1 MNITKGKIKTP
12 AKVVIYG
19 PEGIGKSTL
28 ASRFPDPL
36 FLDVEGGTHRLDVSR
51 VSGIDTLAAFQM
63 AIAELKRDTQ
73 GYKTL
78 VIDTA
83 DWLEGLIS
91 AKVCADKGKQSLED
105 FPYKAGYNI
114 VVEEWRRL
122 MDSIN
127 DMQRTNKMDVVV
139 CAHST
144 TRKVQLPGEVTE
156 FDHYELKML
165 RKSGPILKEWCD
177 FLLFLNYDI
186 IVQTDKNG
194 KSYATGGKRC
204 VYTTHTATYDAKSR
218 EKLAAK
224 ILLDQ
229 GGAEAVI
236 ATITQGTVEV
246 RPEPQPKAESSDPPM
261 SVQPAPKPAPA
272 QSEPK
277 KDHGCVE
284 TEATLAQKAGPNH
297 AKMYALLQEARITT
311 EEMMAAFAAHGIY
324 PAGTKFEDVPEDRLA
339 RTIANFDKFKA
350 SIEKSRTNQ

>member
-1 MNITKGKIKTP
+1 MNITKGRIGTP

-28 ASRFPDPL
+28 ASRFPAPL
-36 FLDVEGGTHRLDVSR
+36 FLDVEGGTSRLDVSR

-63 AIAELKRDTQ
+63 AISELKRDTQ
-73 GYKTL
+73 GYRTL

-83 DWLEGLIS
+83 DWLEGLIA

-122 MDSIN
+122 MDTIN
-127 DMQRTNKMDVVV
+127 DMQRANGMDVVV

-236 ATITQGTVEV
+236 AAITQASVAV
-246 RPEPQPKAESSDPPM
+246 QAQPKAESSEPPM
-261 SVQPAPKPAPA
+261 SVQPASKPAPA

-284 TEATLAQKAGPNH
+284 TEATRAQKCGPNH

-339 RTIANFDKFKA
+339 KTIANFGKFRE
-350 SIEKSRTNQ
+350 SIEKVRSN

>member
-1 MNITKGKIKTP
+1 MQITKGRMKTP

-28 ASRFPDPL
+28 ASRFPAPI
-36 FLDVEGGTHRLDVSR
+36 FLDVEGGTSRLDVDR
-51 VSGIDTLAAFQM
+51 VSGIDTLAAFQL

-73 GYKTL
+73 GYRTL

-83 DWLEGLIS
+83 DWLEGLIA

-114 VVEEWRRL
+114 VVEEWRRV
-122 MDSIN
+122 MDAVG
-127 DMQRTNKMDVVV
+127 DMQRATGMDVVV

-186 IVQTDKNG
+186 LVQTDKNG
-194 KSYATGGKRC
+194 KSFATGGKRC
-204 VYTTHTATYDAKSR
+204 IYTTHTATYDAKSR
-218 EKLAAK
+218 EKMAAK
-224 ILLDQ
+224 ILLDA

-236 ATITQGTVEV
+236 ATITQGTVAV
-246 RPEPQPKAESSDPPM
+246 KPEPQPKPESTDPQM
-261 SVQPAPKPAPA
+261 PAPPKEEKPPR
-272 QSEPK
+272 
-277 KDHGCVE
+277 GCVE
-284 TEATLAQKAGPNH
+284 TEATAAQKAGPNH
-297 AKMYALLQEARITT
+297 EKMYALLQEARITT

-339 RTIANFDKFKA
+339 RTIANFGKFRE
-350 SIEKSRTNQ
+350 SIEKARAKK

>member
-1 MNITKGKIKTP
+1 MNITKGRIKTP

-28 ASRFPDPL
+28 ASRFPAPL

-73 GYKTL
+73 GYRTL
-78 VIDTA
+78 VVDTA
-83 DWLEGLIS
+83 DWLEGLIA

-122 MDSIN
+122 MDTIN
-127 DMQRTNKMDVVV
+127 DMQRANGMDVVV

-165 RKSGPILKEWCD
+165 RKSGPILKEWSD

-236 ATITQGTVEV
+236 AAITQGTMEV

-261 SVQPAPKPAPA
+261 AVQPPKEEKP
-272 QSEPK
+272 SR
-277 KDHGCVE
+277 GCVE
-284 TEATLAQKAGPNH
+284 TEATRAQKCGPNH

-311 EEMMAAFAAHGIY
+311 EEMMAAFARHGIY

-339 RTIANFDKFKA
+339 KTIANFGKFRE
-350 SIEKSRTNQ
+350 SIEKARNN